1 MAVVLVLLATS
12 RSYRNTR
19 CFDQNYQSCKI
30 TLQVSVLSIECLL
43 AADGVTCIIFL
54 ALIAVVAKLKIEKGR
69 VHMLQ
74 NVSSSKRRTVDS
86 ESRNFAIKIF
96 YRQCLKI
103 VLVDYNTLG

>member
-19 CFDQNYQSCKI
+19 CFDQNYQSRKI

-54 ALIAVVAKLKIEKGR
+54 ALIAVVAKLKIEKGVCICCKTFHHLKGGLLILSR
-69 VHMLQ
+69 EILQ
-74 NVSSSKRRTVDS
+74 LKYFIDS
-86 ESRNFAIKIF
+86 A
-96 YRQCLKI
+96 
-103 VLVDYNTLG
+103 